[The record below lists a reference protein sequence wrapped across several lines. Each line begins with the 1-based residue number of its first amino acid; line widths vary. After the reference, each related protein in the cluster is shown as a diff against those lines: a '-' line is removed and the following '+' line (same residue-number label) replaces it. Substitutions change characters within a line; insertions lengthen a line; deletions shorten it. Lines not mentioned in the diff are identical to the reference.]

1 MSVVRAAEAPTF
13 NLPGIRFVGLTAPSR
28 GASEICTWH
37 LHVEPHTPGGEPHWL
52 DHEEVFI
59 LLEGTLRVM
68 VDDEL
73 VSLAAGDALA
83 VPANAHLH
91 VSNPEDAPAHALVC
105 VPAGF
110 QAFTQKEQLGTPPW
124 AQ

>member
-1 MSVVRAAEAPTF
+1 MTVVRAAEAPTF

-37 LHVEPHTPGGEPHWL
+37 LYVQPHVPSGEPHWL

-59 LLEGTLRVM
+59 LLEGKLEVM
-68 VDDEL
+68 VDDEQVRL
-73 VSLAAGDALA
+73 DVGDALVA
-83 VPANAHLH
+83 PANAHLQ
-91 VSNPEDAPAHALVC
+91 VWNPSDQLAHAVVC

>member
-1 MSVVRAAEAPTF
+1 MPVVRAAEAPTF

-37 LHVEPHTPGGEPHWL
+37 LHVEPHAPGGEPHWL

-59 LLEGTLRVM
+59 LLEGKLHVVM
-68 VDDEL
+68 NDVQ

-83 VPANAHLH
+83 VPANARLQL
-91 VSNPEDAPAHALVC
+91 SNPDDAPAHALVC
-105 VPAGF
+105 IPAGF
-110 QAFTQKEQLGTPPW
+110 QAYLHGESIGTPPW